1 MSAFVELACAALIV
15 ALGVRTAG
23 LPTPDVSASMR
34 DMAADDVLTLLGI
47 MLSVIACVFAVA
59 SAVAAAVFVLY
70 MVDKLIVWLRGMLV
84 ECEASCRAEAE

>member
-1 MSAFVELACAALIV
+1 
-15 ALGVRTAG
+15 
-23 LPTPDVSASMR
+23 
-34 DMAADDVLTLLGI
+34 